1 MICESENPWKWRPE
15 YKNPKTKTLPFFF
28 KDFAS
33 FSKQIF
39 SSLYNVPTRDKVRI
53 LNKDKWFY
61 LNREIATVVEYYA
74 LLCTNSIVFSCLRLA
89 ILHCLLV
96 SVLLFN

>member
-1 MICESENPWKWRPE
+1 MKTRVQKPENEDPS
-15 YKNPKTKTLPFFF
+15 LFF